1 MPLNQ
6 IKTYNSLLD
15 ISGLSERDRKTSL
28 KAIFNRDVSSNI
40 NFKFKGKQI
49 QPTPKEGELKLETLY
64 AHLTTVVTDKKTR
77 KREYDIHRS
86 KRLHWLKYHVEE
98 KRKEGM
104 LVFSSRDK
112 DGIRTYIYDVTEY
125 YVIVLE
131 PLRKIDEYYLL
142 SAYHLRGR
150 DKEKI
155 ANKYKRRRLNELY

>member
-6 IKTYNSLLD
+6 IKKYNSLLD
-15 ISGLSERDRKTSL
+15 IAGLSIREREISL
-28 KAIFNRDVSSNI
+28 KAVFKRDVADNTS
-40 NFKFKGKQI
+40 FKFRAKQI
-49 QPTPKEGELKLETLY
+49 QPTPKEGQLKLDILY

-86 KRLHWLKYHVEE
+86 KRLHWLKHHLEE
-98 KRKEGM
+98 KQKEGM
-104 LVFSSRDK
+104 LVFSAKDK
-112 DGIRTYIYDVTEY
+112 DGIRTYIYDATEY

-131 PLRKIDEYYLL
+131 PLRKVDAYYLL

-155 ANKYKRRRLNELY
+155 AKKYKRRRLPDLY

>member
-6 IKTYNSLLD
+6 IKKYNSLLD
-15 ISGLSERDRKTSL
+15 IAGLSERDRKTSL
-28 KAIFNRDVSSNI
+28 KAIFDRDITANI
-40 NFKFKGKQI
+40 NFKFRSKQI
-49 QPTPKEGELKLETLY
+49 QPTPKEGELKLDTLY

-86 KRLHWLKYHVEE
+86 QRLHWLKHHIEE
-98 KRKEGM
+98 KRNDGM
-104 LVFSSRDK
+104 LVFSSKDK
-112 DGIRTYIYDVTEY
+112 GGIRTYIYDIEEY

-155 ANKYKRRRLNELY
+155 ANKYKKRRLTKLY

>member
-6 IKTYNSLLD
+6 IKKYNSLLD
-15 ISGLSERDRKTSL
+15 ISGLSIRERERSL
-28 KAIFNRDVSSNI
+28 KAIFKRDVADNT
-40 NFKFKGKQI
+40 NFKFRTKQI
-49 QPTPKEGELKLETLY
+49 QPTPKEGQLKLDILY

-86 KRLHWLKYHVEE
+86 KRLHWLKHHLEE
-98 KRKEGM
+98 KQKEGM
-104 LVFSSRDK
+104 LVFSTKDR
-112 DGIRTYIYDVTEY
+112 DGIRTYIYDTTEY

-131 PLRKIDEYYLL
+131 PLRKVDAYYLL

-155 ANKYKRRRLNELY
+155 VKKYKRRRLPMLY